1 MKLKHLLIATFILVT
16 ALPLFIGL
24 YSLNSYT
31 GVQYRE
37 QVKSNL
43 SAISQIA
50 KLRILAGVERANDNV
65 AQIASRT
72 QLRRS
77 LVLWNDTRDAQYRAQ
92 ITRIINDAALDR
104 SYLRSIGVFDHQGQF
119 VTATQGFEK
128 LSTLASAQFEDRPI
142 RLEQHNG
149 VVQLSRVAP
158 LLLDGRLAGYVKV
171 DFSTQFL
178 NQLVRDRTGLGQTG
192 EWLIAMQDDNGDAL
206 FATPLKY
213 DPKAAFT
220 RTVAFTQGT
229 VPIIQALSGNELVL
243 EQSPD
248 YRGVPV
254 LASTRY
260 IEQLG
265 WGLVAKMDESEVNAM
280 VYANRTVIYAAELG
294 IVLLAVI
301 VGVGLSIYISQP
313 IENLKTYI
321 EKVTH
326 EGELIDPPRV
336 TRGWQEV
343 RELTAHFS
351 YMMHTLRTLNEN
363 LQDKIDE
370 RTAELTQANALLE
383 KTANQD
389 PLTSL
394 FNRRFF
400 TLRFEQEL
408 DRSTR
413 YGCLF
418 ALVLLD
424 IDYFKK
430 INDQWGHDMGD
441 EVLKE
446 VARFLLASSRSSD
459 LVARIGGE
467 EFCILIP
474 ECEQDKVL
482 VYLERLR
489 CDLTELNF
497 TAKDTLFTISASFGV
512 AFYQPGMKSG
522 QVLLKQAD
530 EALYEAKHAGRNRVC
545 MYQGQLPN

>member
-16 ALPLFIGL
+16 AFPLFIGL

-37 QVKSNL
+37 QVKSHL

-77 LVLWNDTRDAQYRAQ
+77 LAQWSDTRSDLAFVQ

-104 SYLRSIGVFDHQGQF
+104 SYLKSIGVFDQRGQF
-119 VTATQGFEK
+119 VTATNGFER
-128 LSTLASAQFEDRPI
+128 LDNLVSAQFEDRPV
-142 RLEQHNG
+142 RLEQHQG

-158 LLLDGRLAGYVKV
+158 LLLDGRLTGYVKV

-192 EWLIAMQDDNGDAL
+192 EWLIAMQNSNGDAL

-220 RTVAFTQGT
+220 RTVSFTQGT

-243 EQSPD
+243 EEAPD
-248 YRGVPV
+248 YRDVPV

-260 IEQLG
+260 IEQLD
-265 WGLVAKMDESEVNAM
+265 WGLVAKIDESEVNAM
-280 VYANRTVIYAAELG
+280 VHANRSVIYAAQLG
-294 IVLLAVI
+294 IVFLAVI
-301 VGVGLSIYISQP
+301 VGVGLSTYISQP
-313 IENLKTYI
+313 IENLKSHI

-326 EGELIDPPRV
+326 DGELSDPPRV
-336 TRGWQEV
+336 THGWQEV

-351 YMMHTLRTLNEN
+351 YMMHSLKSLNEN
-363 LQDKIDE
+363 LQDRIDE
-370 RTAELTQANALLE
+370 RTAELTKANALLE

-389 PLTSL
+389 PLTGL

-408 DRSTR
+408 DRSSR

-424 IDYFKK
+424 IDHFKQ
-430 INDQWGHDMGD
+430 INDQWGHDIGD

-446 VARFLLASSRSSD
+446 VARFLLVSSRSSD
-459 LVARIGGE
+459 MVARIGGE

-474 ECEQDKVL
+474 ECEQDQVAI
-482 VYLERLR
+482 YLERLR

-497 TAKDTLFTISASFGV
+497 TAKDTRFTISASFGV
-512 AFYQPGMKSG
+512 AFYQPGVRSG
-522 QVLLKQAD
+522 KVMLKQAD
-530 EALYEAKHAGRNRVC
+530 DALYDAKRTGRNRVC
-545 MYQGQLPN
+545 VYQEQHHT

>member
-77 LVLWNDTRDAQYRAQ
+77 LALWNSTHEARHREQ
-92 ITRIINDAALDR
+92 IIRIINDAAIDR
-104 SYLRSIGVFDHQGQF
+104 SYLKSIGVFDHQGQF
-119 VTATQGFEK
+119 VAATHGFEK
-128 LSTLASAQFEDRPI
+128 LDSLASAQFEDRPI
-142 RLEQHNG
+142 RLEQHDET
-149 VVQLSRVAP
+149 VQLSRVAP
-158 LLLDGRLAGYVKV
+158 LLLDGRLTGYVKV

-178 NQLVRDRTGLGQTG
+178 NQLVRDRTGLGQSG
-192 EWLIAMQDDNGDAL
+192 EWLVAIQNNDGNAL

-220 RTVAFTQGT
+220 RTVAFTEDT

-260 IEQLG
+260 IDQLD
-265 WGLVAKMDESEVNAM
+265 WGLVAKIDESEVNAM
-280 VYANRTVIYAAELG
+280 VHANRSVIYAAELG
-294 IVLLAVI
+294 IVLMAVI

-326 EGELIDPPRV
+326 EGDLSDPPRV

-363 LQDKIDE
+363 LQEKIEE
-370 RTAELTQANALLE
+370 RTAELTKANALLE

-389 PLTSL
+389 PLTNL

-408 DRSTR
+408 DRSSR

-418 ALVLLD
+418 ALVLID
-424 IDYFKK
+424 IDYFKQ
-430 INDQWGHDMGD
+430 INDKWGHDMGD

-474 ECEQDKVL
+474 ECEQDKVI

-497 TAKDTLFTISASFGV
+497 TAKETLFTVSASFGV
-512 AFYQPGMKSG
+512 AFYQPGMLSG
-522 QVLLKQAD
+522 KVLLKQAD
-530 EALYEAKHAGRNRVC
+530 EALYDAKNAGRNRVC
-545 MYQGQLPN
+545 IYQGQFHT